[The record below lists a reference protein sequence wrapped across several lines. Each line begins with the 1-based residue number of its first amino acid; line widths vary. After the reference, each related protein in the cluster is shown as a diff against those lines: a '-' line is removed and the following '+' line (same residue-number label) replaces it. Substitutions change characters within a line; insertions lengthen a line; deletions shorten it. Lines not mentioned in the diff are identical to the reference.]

1 MKFFARWSL
10 LGSGIGLIFL
20 TATPSFATVVGNLFT
35 GGSGTVTVTATSITF
50 NENDSTVPP
59 SSTEVGTGTTLT
71 FDGGSLMPGQPIDIN
86 GGMSITGA
94 SLPVANFM
102 TFPDSPSLSVTLD
115 SFGPGSANHNCSGLT
130 TGESCSPLIGGVFPS
145 PIILTYTGAGIEGS
159 GPTNVGVSALLEIGG
174 TATDA
179 SSIISIFTGH
189 FSSSIADETPAQLAA
204 LFAGTGA
211 SFTTTYAGDFIA
223 LPPSTVPE
231 PRFISMLVMAGL
243 LMGLVVAKRR
253 KSVA

>member
-86 GGMSITGA
+86 GGLSITGA

-102 TFPDSPSLSVTLD
+102 TF
-115 SFGPGSANHNCSGLT
+115 LT
-130 TGESCSPLIGGVFPS
+130 HP
-145 PIILTYTGAGIEGS
+145 
-159 GPTNVGVSALLEIGG
+159 VSASRWTRL
-174 TATDA
+174 ARA
-179 SSIISIFTGH
+179 VRII
-189 FSSSIADETPAQLAA
+189 IARD
-204 LFAGTGA
+204 
-211 SFTTTYAGDFIA
+211 
-223 LPPSTVPE
+223 
-231 PRFISMLVMAGL
+231 
-243 LMGLVVAKRR
+243 
-253 KSVA
+253 